1 MSVFSILSV
10 FLTYILIKNHVSGM
24 PKKYLYL
31 AAFICNIYMPIHA
44 PCFNASPYV
53 GMFGFNL
60 WHNLTYIAM
69 KPFAIISIILFFS
82 LISSYKTKPILITEF
97 ICFSGFLFIA
107 SLFKLSFAFGFMPCL
122 LVMMIIDFI
131 KSKGKNILNYILF
144 GATMLPTGLLMIW
157 QKTQLFDQTSE
168 IEFDFLKI
176 WLLYTDTPLISIG
189 LSLAFPLI
197 ILIFN
202 YKDLIRCKIYQFSWF
217 FAAVNILIFACLCE
231 SGPREMHG
239 NFGWGTH
246 FAVGLLFVVSM
257 CKFLNQVR
265 NISKFKLT
273 IISSILGM
281 HMLCG
286 INYIIRFLCENTY
299 I

>member
-1 MSVFSILSV
+1 
-10 FLTYILIKNHVSGM
+10 
-24 PKKYLYL
+24 
-31 AAFICNIYMPIHA
+31 
-44 PCFNASPYV
+44 
-53 GMFGFNL
+53 
-60 WHNLTYIAM
+60 
-69 KPFAIISIILFFS
+69 
-82 LISSYKTKPILITEF
+82 
-97 ICFSGFLFIA
+97 
-107 SLFKLSFAFGFMPCL
+107 
-122 LVMMIIDFI
+122 
-131 KSKGKNILNYILF
+131 
-144 GATMLPTGLLMIW
+144 MLPTGLLMIW

-217 FAAVNILIFACLCE
+217 FALVNILIFACLCE
-231 SGPREMHG
+231 FGPREMHG

-257 CKFLNQVR
+257 CKFLNQVK
-265 NISKFKLT
+265 NMSKFRL
-273 IISSILGM
+273 ILISSILGM

-286 INYIIRFLCENTY
+286 INYIIRFFCENTY